1 MRKGA
6 GFANMKGQPV
16 NKVLAVVSG
25 LLLLASLPLPWWQFK
40 VVAPQYPKGLKVRVY
55 VNRLEGDI
63 REISL
68 LNHYIGMK
76 SLDSAAEIERKMAI
90 PGILLTALLVFAVAF
105 VPFRIGF
112 LLSLPALLLPFAFA
126 GDLFFWL
133 LHYGTHLD
141 PEAPIRLQPFI
152 PKIIGTGK
160 VAQFQTFASFQ
171 IGFYLALIAAAL
183 VAASHFISIIR
194 FRREATERELIGVA
208 LAALV
213 LLLTTA
219 DKGICVDGAWDKGQ
233 GTWVVSSGGMTLAQ
247 ALSLAKDGD
256 VILVKGGVHKGPFV
270 VGKSVHLLG
279 ENRPIL
285 DGCGKGTVLT
295 IKAPRVVVSGF
306 LIRNSGD
313 ILSRE
318 DAGIAVEAH
327 HCRIEN
333 NRLEDVLF
341 GIVLRHA
348 TESLVLN
355 NTLHGKDLPPPRRGD
370 LIKVWYSDGV
380 VIEANKVVGGRDVV
394 LWFSKRLTVRGNEIS
409 QNRYG
414 IHFMYCDDAKVES
427 NRLTQNAV
435 GIYLMYSQRLRL
447 QRNWLVSNRGP
458 SGYGIG
464 LKDMDE
470 AFVSENFIAD
480 NRVGIFAEGAI
491 SSRFVGNMLAHND
504 IGFFLFTSSH
514 SNLMAQNSF
523 VENGEQVHVEGTI
536 PIHANLWQR
545 NFWSDYAGY
554 DADGDGLGDLPYKSV
569 RLFERLTDYLSSLKF
584 FSFSPASQAIEF
596 ASRCFPVFAPQPK
609 LVDESPLMRPI
620 FPPVELPDTPA
631 KSPHLLLL
639 SPLMVLTAIF
649 FLTGGRI
656 ANRVHYKGRTVC
668 LPTFTLVQQNAISV
682 KGLTKRFG
690 EFVAVNAVSFNVQQ
704 GEAVAL
710 WGPNGAGKTTILRCI
725 LGLYRFDGEI
735 KVLGHDALKAGKEVR
750 RLIGYLPQ
758 EIRLDGDWT
767 VVETL
772 NFYAKLRQVG
782 NQRVEELL
790 DEWNLRGIADKPVG
804 ELSGGMRQRLA
815 FALAL
820 LSDPP
825 ILLLDEPTANL
836 DARTRKEVWSFVS
849 QIKRQ
854 GKTIVFCSHRPDEVR
869 QLADYVLVLD
879 KGIIVAEGKPNE
891 LADLLQEKVTLKLK
905 VAEEQRFAAKETLQR
920 HSFVASL
927 NGSQLLVTAPNERKA
942 LPIQVLVA
950 EGITVHDF
958 DLSEGDHVCG
968 EVGQSW

>member
-1 MRKGA
+1 MGTKEQIA
-6 GFANMKGQPV
+6 
-16 NKVLAVVSG
+16 NKVPIVIAG

-40 VVAPQYPKGLKVRVY
+40 VIAPQYPKGLKVSVY
-55 VNRLEGDI
+55 VNRLEGDV

-76 SLDSAAEIERKMAI
+76 SLEDAAQIERKIAI
-90 PGILLTALLVFAVAF
+90 PGILLTVLLLLVAAF
-105 VPFRIGF
+105 LPPKFSI

-133 LHYGTHLD
+133 WHYGTHLD
-141 PEAPIRLQPFI
+141 PEAPIRLPPFI

-160 VAQFQTFASFQ
+160 VAQFQTFAKFQ

-183 VAASHFISIIR
+183 VVVNYFVGVR
-194 FRREATERELIGVA
+194 RLRREIAERELVGTA
-208 LAALV
+208 LAV
-213 LLLTTA
+213 LMILLTA
-219 DKGICVDGAWDKGQ
+219 ANKGICKDGTWGKGH
-233 GTWVVSSGGMTLAQ
+233 GTWVVSPLGMKLAQ
-247 ALSLAKDGD
+247 ALNLAKDGD
-256 VILVKGGVHKGPFV
+256 VILVKGGVHKGNFV
-270 VGKSVHLLG
+270 VEKSVQLLG
-279 ENRPIL
+279 ENLPIL
-285 DGCGKGTVLT
+285 DGEGKGTVLT
-295 IKAPRVVVSGF
+295 IKAPKVVVSGF

-348 TESLVLN
+348 TESLVLK

-380 VIEANKVVGGRDVV
+380 VIEANEVVGGRDVV
-394 LWFSKRLTVRGNEIS
+394 LWFSKRLTVRGNEIR

-414 IHFMYCDDAKVES
+414 VHFMYCDDAKVES

-435 GIYLMYSQRLRL
+435 GIYLMYSQGLHLR
-447 QRNWLVSNRGP
+447 RNWLVANRGP

-464 LKDMDE
+464 LKDMRE

-480 NRVGIFAEGAI
+480 NRVGIFAEGAT
-491 SSRFVGNMLAHND
+491 SSRFVGNMLAYND
-504 IGFFLFTSSH
+504 IGFYLFTSSH

-523 VENGEQVHVEGTI
+523 VENGEQVHVEGI
-536 PIHANLWQR
+536 MPIHANFWQR

-569 RLFERLTDYLSSLKF
+569 RLFERLTDYQSSLKF
-584 FSFSPASQAIEF
+584 FSFSLASQAVEF
-596 ASRCFPVFAPQPK
+596 ASRCFPVFSPQPK
-609 LVDESPLMRPI
+609 LVDESPLMRPLT
-620 FPPVELPDTPA
+620 PPVKFPA
-631 KSPHLLLL
+631 TNSGIRHLLVL
-639 SPLMVLTAIF
+639 SLLMVLTVFFILRSRQIVSLVSENLNKSAKPIIASEQQHAIE
-649 FLTGGRI
+649 
-656 ANRVHYKGRTVC
+656 
-668 LPTFTLVQQNAISV
+668 V

-704 GEAVAL
+704 GRVLAL

-725 LGLYRFDGEI
+725 LGLYRFDGKI
-735 KVLGHDALKAGKEVR
+735 KVLGQDVLKAGKEVR

-758 EIRLDGDWT
+758 EIRLYGDWT
-767 VVETL
+767 VVEIL
-772 NFYAKLRQVG
+772 NFYAKLRQVEPK
-782 NQRVEELL
+782 RVEELI
-790 DEWNLRGIADKPVG
+790 DEWNLREIADKPVS

-836 DARTRKEVWSFVS
+836 DARTRKEVWSFIS
-849 QIKRQ
+849 QIKQQ

-869 QLADYVLVLD
+869 QFADYVLVLD
-879 KGIIVAEGKPNE
+879 KGIVIAEGKPNE
-891 LADLLQEKVTLKLK
+891 LANLVQEQVTLKLV
-905 VAEEQRFAAKETLQR
+905 VAEGQKFAAKEALQR
-920 HSFVASL
+920 KGFVVSL
-927 NGSQLLVTAPNERKA
+927 NGSQLLVTVPNDRKA
-942 LPIQVLVA
+942 FPIQVLIA
-950 EGITVHDF
+950 EGILVHDF
-958 DLSEGDHVCG
+958 ELSEGEICFGDVR
-968 EVGQSW
+968 QS

>member
-1 MRKGA
+1 MGTKEQIA
-6 GFANMKGQPV
+6 
-16 NKVLAVVSG
+16 NKVPIVIAG

-40 VVAPQYPKGLKVRVY
+40 VIAPQYPKGLKVSVY
-55 VNRLEGDI
+55 VNRLEGDV

-76 SLDSAAEIERKMAI
+76 SLEDAAQIERKIAI
-90 PGILLTALLVFAVAF
+90 PGILLTVLLLLVAAF
-105 VPFRIGF
+105 LPPKFSI

-133 LHYGTHLD
+133 WHYGTHLD
-141 PEAPIRLQPFI
+141 PEAPIRLPPFI

-160 VAQFQTFASFQ
+160 VAQFQTFAKFQ

-183 VAASHFISIIR
+183 VVVNYFVGVR
-194 FRREATERELIGVA
+194 RLRREIAERELVGTA
-208 LAALV
+208 LAV
-213 LLLTTA
+213 LMILLTA
-219 DKGICVDGAWDKGQ
+219 ANKGICKDGTWGKGH
-233 GTWVVSSGGMTLAQ
+233 GTWVVSPLGMKLAQ
-247 ALSLAKDGD
+247 ALNLAKDGD
-256 VILVKGGVHKGPFV
+256 VILVKGGVHKGNFV
-270 VGKSVHLLG
+270 VEKSVQLLG
-279 ENRPIL
+279 ENLPIL
-285 DGCGKGTVLT
+285 DGEGKGTVLT
-295 IKAPRVVVSGF
+295 IKAPKVVVSGF

-348 TESLVLN
+348 TESLVLK

-380 VIEANKVVGGRDVV
+380 VIEANEVVGGRDVV
-394 LWFSKRLTVRGNEIS
+394 LWFSKRLTVRGNEIR

-414 IHFMYCDDAKVES
+414 VHFMYCDDAKVES

-435 GIYLMYSQRLRL
+435 GIYLMYSQGLHLR
-447 QRNWLVSNRGP
+447 RNWLVANRGP

-464 LKDMDE
+464 LKDMRE

-480 NRVGIFAEGAI
+480 NRVGIFAEGAT
-491 SSRFVGNMLAHND
+491 SSRFVGNMLAYND
-504 IGFFLFTSSH
+504 IGFYLFTSSH

-523 VENGEQVHVEGTI
+523 VENGEQVHVEGI
-536 PIHANLWQR
+536 MPIHANFWQR

-569 RLFERLTDYLSSLKF
+569 RLFERLTDYQSSLKF
-584 FSFSPASQAIEF
+584 FSFSLASQAVEF
-596 ASRCFPVFAPQPK
+596 ASRCFPVFSPQPK
-609 LVDESPLMRPI
+609 LVDESPLMRPLT
-620 FPPVELPDTPA
+620 PPVKFPA
-631 KSPHLLLL
+631 TNSGIRHLLVL
-639 SPLMVLTAIF
+639 SLLMVLTVFFILRSRQIVSLVSENLNKSAKPIIASEQQHAIE
-649 FLTGGRI
+649 
-656 ANRVHYKGRTVC
+656 
-668 LPTFTLVQQNAISV
+668 V

-704 GEAVAL
+704 GRVLAL

-735 KVLGHDALKAGKEVR
+735 KVLGQDVLKAGKEVR

-758 EIRLDGDWT
+758 EIRLYGDWT
-767 VVETL
+767 VVEIL
-772 NFYAKLRQVG
+772 NFYAKLRQVEPK
-782 NQRVEELL
+782 RVEELI
-790 DEWNLRGIADKPVG
+790 DEWNLREIADKPVS

-836 DARTRKEVWSFVS
+836 DARTRKEVWSFIS
-849 QIKRQ
+849 QIKQQ

-869 QLADYVLVLD
+869 QFADYVLVLD
-879 KGIIVAEGKPNE
+879 KGIVIAEGKPNE
-891 LADLLQEKVTLKLK
+891 LANLVQEQVTLKLV
-905 VAEEQRFAAKETLQR
+905 VAEGQKFAAKEALQR
-920 HSFVASL
+920 KGFVVSL
-927 NGSQLLVTAPNERKA
+927 NGSQLLVTVPNDRKA
-942 LPIQVLVA
+942 FPIQVLIA
-950 EGITVHDF
+950 EGILVHDF
-958 DLSEGDHVCG
+958 ELSEGEICFGDVR
-968 EVGQSW
+968 QS

>member
-1 MRKGA
+1 MGA
-6 GFANMKGQPV
+6 KEQLA
-16 NKVLAVVSG
+16 NKVPIVIAG

-40 VVAPQYPKGLKVRVY
+40 VIAPQYPKGLKVSVY
-55 VNRLEGDI
+55 VNRLEGDV

-76 SLDSAAEIERKMAI
+76 SLSDAAQIERKIAI
-90 PGILLTALLVFAVAF
+90 PGILLTALLLLVAAF
-105 VPFRIGF
+105 LPLKFSI
-112 LLSLPALLLPFAFA
+112 LLSLPTLLLPFAFA

-133 LHYGTHLD
+133 WYYGTHLD
-141 PEAPIRLQPFI
+141 PEAPIRLSPFI

-160 VAQFQTFASFQ
+160 VAQFQTFANFQ

-183 VAASHFISIIR
+183 VVVNYFVGVR
-194 FRREATERELIGVA
+194 RLRREIAERELVGTA
-208 LAALV
+208 LAV
-213 LLLTTA
+213 LMILLTTA
-219 DKGICVDGAWDKGQ
+219 NKGICKDGTWGKGH
-233 GTWVVSSGGMTLAQ
+233 GTWVVSPLGMKLAQ
-247 ALSLAKDGD
+247 ALNLAKDGD
-256 VILVKGGVHKGPFV
+256 VILVKGGVHKGNFV
-270 VGKSVHLLG
+270 VEKSVQLLG
-279 ENRPIL
+279 ENLPIL
-285 DGCGKGTVLT
+285 DGEGKGTVLT
-295 IKAPRVVVSGF
+295 IKAPKVVVSGF

-348 TESLVLN
+348 TESLVLK

-380 VIEANKVVGGRDVV
+380 VIEANEVVGGRDVV
-394 LWFSKRLTVRGNEIS
+394 LWFSKRLTVRGNEIR

-414 IHFMYCDDAKVES
+414 VHFMYCDDAKVES

-435 GIYLMYSQRLRL
+435 GIYLMYSQGLHLR
-447 QRNWLVSNRGP
+447 RNWLVANRGP

-464 LKDMDE
+464 LKDMRE

-480 NRVGIFAEGAI
+480 NRVGIFAEGAT
-491 SSRFVGNMLAHND
+491 SSRFVGNMLAYND
-504 IGFFLFTSSH
+504 IGFYLFTSSH

-523 VENGEQVHVEGTI
+523 VENGEQVHVEGI
-536 PIHANLWQR
+536 MPIHANFWQR

-569 RLFERLTDYLSSLKF
+569 RLFERLTDYQSSLKF
-584 FSFSPASQAIEF
+584 FSFSLASQAVEF
-596 ASRCFPVFAPQPK
+596 ASRCFPVFSPQPK
-609 LVDESPLMRPI
+609 LVDESPLMRPLT
-620 FPPVELPDTPA
+620 PPVKFPA
-631 KSPHLLLL
+631 TNSGIRHLLVL
-639 SPLMVLTAIF
+639 SLLMVLTVFFILRSRQIVSLVSENLNKSAKPIIASEQQHAIE
-649 FLTGGRI
+649 
-656 ANRVHYKGRTVC
+656 
-668 LPTFTLVQQNAISV
+668 V

-704 GEAVAL
+704 GRVLAL

-735 KVLGHDALKAGKEVR
+735 KVLGQDVLKAGKEVR

-758 EIRLDGDWT
+758 EIRLYGDWT
-767 VVETL
+767 VVEIL
-772 NFYAKLRQVG
+772 NFYAKLRQVEPK
-782 NQRVEELL
+782 RVEELI
-790 DEWNLRGIADKPVG
+790 DEWNLREIADKPVS

-836 DARTRKEVWSFVS
+836 DARTRKEVWSFIS
-849 QIKRQ
+849 QIKQQ

-869 QLADYVLVLD
+869 QFADYVLVLD
-879 KGIIVAEGKPNE
+879 KGIVIAEGKPNE
-891 LADLLQEKVTLKLK
+891 LANLVQEQVTLKLV
-905 VAEEQRFAAKETLQR
+905 VAEGQKFAAKEALQR
-920 HSFVASL
+920 KGFVVSL
-927 NGSQLLVTAPNERKA
+927 NGSQLLVTVPNDRKA
-942 LPIQVLVA
+942 FPIQVLIA
-950 EGITVHDF
+950 EGILVHDF
-958 DLSEGDHVCG
+958 ELSEGEICFGDVR
-968 EVGQSW
+968 QS